1 MDYTVILNGQSYD
14 LPKLTLSIKEKIDNV
29 NLKISNGSI
38 PLMERVKVQHDF
50 MKELVGADNL
60 EEILGTSD
68 IKSIDLNEMSI
79 AYVEICR
86 SYEAPMTQKRQQA
99 IPTETIEKMNELLK
113 NLGNVSQIEKVMK
126 QNGDKKSSFN
136 AL

>member
-29 NLKISNGSI
+29 NSKISNGAI
-38 PLMERVKVQHDF
+38 HLMERVKVQHDF

-113 NLGNVSQIEKVMK
+113 NLGNVSQIDKVLK
-126 QNGDKKSSFN
+126 QSGDKKSSFN
-136 AL
+136 VL